1 MKRRTLLAGA
11 TALATAPALGIAP
24 AARAQ
29 GKTRIVWW
37 HAMSGALG
45 EEVKRI
51 ATSFNAS
58 QNSVEVEQIFKGTY
72 PEVLTASIAA
82 WRAGQA
88 PNLVQVF
95 EVGTGTML
103 AAGPA
108 VKQIWQL
115 SKETGVE
122 FDPNA
127 YLAGV
132 RGYYSLSDGRLASMP
147 FNSSTSLMWYNKDAF
162 AKAGLDPEAFGKAG
176 LSDGAPLTTW
186 DQVVAAAKAI
196 KAKEAAHIPMSS
208 SWPTWCLFEQYA
220 AIQNVP
226 YATLSNG
233 FDGLGTELLINKPP
247 FVKQMQRLI
256 DMSKEGTFKW
266 GGRDGAAGPLFPS
279 GEAAIMFDSSSAL
292 ATISR
297 SAKFKWGVALL
308 PYDPAIVE
316 HPLNGIIGGASLWPM
331 TAPKRSAAEYK
342 AVAEF
347 LKFMSRPDNDA
358 LWHQHTGYVPVTLA
372 GYEESKKQGYYQKN
386 PGAEVAIIQLTRGK
400 PTKNSMGFRLG
411 RMAELRQIQY
421 EEMEKAFQGQQTAQQ
436 TMDNAVTRGNK
447 VLRQFEASVKG

>member
-11 TALATAPALGIAP
+11 AALAAAPLAAEP
-24 AARAQ
+24 RAARAAE
-29 GKTRIVWW
+29 KIKIVWW

-45 EEVKRI
+45 DEVKRI
-51 ATSFNAS
+51 ADSFNAS
-58 QNSVEVEQIFKGTY
+58 QGDVVVEQIFKGTY
-72 PEVLTASIAA
+72 PEVLTAAIAA

-88 PNLVQVF
+88 PHLVQMF
-95 EVGTGTML
+95 EVGTGSML

-108 VKQIWQL
+108 VKQVWQL
-115 SKETGVE
+115 SKETGIE
-122 FDPNA
+122 FDPKA

-132 RGYYSLSDGRLASMP
+132 RGYYSLSDGRMASMP
-147 FNSSTSLMWYNKDAF
+147 FNSSTSLMWYNQDAF
-162 AKAGLDPEAFGKAG
+162 AKAGLDPEKA
-176 LSDGAPLTTW
+176 PTTW
-186 DQVVAAAKAI
+186 DEVVHAAQAI
-196 KAKEAAHIPMSS
+196 KAKAAAHIPMSS

-220 AIQNVP
+220 AMHDVP
-226 YATLSNG
+226 YATEANG
-233 FDGLGTELLINKPP
+233 FDGLGTKLLINTPP

-256 DMSKEGTFKW
+256 DMSKDGTFKW

-279 GEAAIMFDSSSAL
+279 GEAAIMFDSSAARASIA
-292 ATISR
+292 R
-297 SAKFKWGVALL
+297 GAKFKWKEALL
-308 PYDPAIVE
+308 PYDPAIKAQ
-316 HPLNGIIGGASLWPM
+316 PINSIIGGASLWTM
-331 TAPKRSAAEYK
+331 TAPQRTPAEYK

-372 GYEESKKQGYYQKN
+372 GYEESKKQGYYKKN
-386 PGAEVAIIQLTRGK
+386 PGADLAILQLTRGT

-411 RMAELRQIQY
+411 RMAELRNIQY

-436 TMDNAVTRGNK
+436 TMDNAVERGNK